1 MRRAPGFGL
10 ALAAFGALVL
20 TPDTLFMRLSEMGG
34 FQMVAWRGCLMG
46 AVMILGWA
54 LLSRDRGAELARLTS
69 AAGLVVVVCQF
80 LGVVLFALA
89 IAVAP
94 VAVVL
99 FGLATVPLCAALLS
113 RVILG
118 EPTPAATWAAMGA
131 VMAGIGIAVL
141 GDTDAA
147 LRLDPGALS
156 GALLGLGVAL
166 VMALNLVVLR
176 ARPLVPIP
184 LAIGLGGLGAGLLGL
199 AVTGLAAMP
208 QGHPWAIVASGA
220 VITPLSFFALSLA
233 VRHTQ
238 AANVSLLMLVETV
251 LGPLW
256 VWLGVGE
263 RPTLNMGLGGAIVVV
278 SLGLYLIVTGRRLR
292 RPQMQR

>member
-10 ALAAFGALVL
+10 ALATFGALVL

-46 AVMILGWA
+46 GVMILGWA
-54 LLSRDRGAELARLTS
+54 LLSRDRGAELARMTS

-113 RVILG
+113 RAILG

-141 GDTDAA
+141 GDTNAA
-147 LRLDPGALS
+147 LRLDMGALS

-166 VMALNLVVLR
+166 AMALNLVVLR

-220 VITPLSFFALSLA
+220 VITPLSFLALSLA
-233 VRHTQ
+233 ARHTQ

-251 LGPLW
+251 LG
-256 VWLGVGE
+256 
-263 RPTLNMGLGGAIVVV
+263 AIVVI

-292 RPQMQR
+292 RPQVQR